1 MPTKRRYWQIEREGN
16 EKEKMG
22 KVIIQCN
29 SFMKVDDFNRL
40 KEDMMKEYKERDV
53 LVLPAYCELK
63 AVLDAEEIEIMEKG

>member
-1 MPTKRRYWQIEREGN
+1 
-16 EKEKMG
+16 MG

-40 KEDMMKEYKERDV
+40 KENMIEEFKEKDV

-63 AVLDAEEIEIMEKG
+63 AVLDADEIEIMEKG